1 MAALM
6 MPPLHRKEKVYRATV
21 CHLTNLTD
29 DELRARYRFGQDS
42 INFIANL
49 LREDLVR
56 TTNKATVLTVE
67 EQVKIALRF
76 YASGSFL
83 QVIGDT
89 LGYNKGTVSRVVDNV
104 TNALIARKDQ
114 FIKWPTDNHT
124 QNKIRYGFFQQA
136 NFPNVLGCID
146 GTHVR
151 IQRPSEDEGSYINRK
166 SYPSINVQAVCDHE
180 GNYFDYFTLFA
191 AFYFS
196 VLSVRTFVYVDYLPL
211 IFSVC
216 VNSTLYQF
224 APSTILF
231 YLLKCKNVKLP
242 HWSGTKDF
250 FQKKDERKKHN
261 LADNI

>member
-6 MPPLHRKEKVYRATV
+6 MPPLHRKEKVYRATA
-21 CHLTNLTD
+21 CHLTNLTN

-56 TTNKATVLTVE
+56 TTNKATGLTVE

-104 TNALIARKDQ
+104 TNARIARKDQ

-136 NFPNVLGCID
+136 NFPNVLTSRMHRRDTC
-146 GTHVR
+146 
-151 IQRPSEDEGSYINRK
+151 
-166 SYPSINVQAVCDHE
+166 
-180 GNYFDYFTLFA
+180 
-191 AFYFS
+191 
-196 VLSVRTFVYVDYLPL
+196 
-211 IFSVC
+211 
-216 VNSTLYQF
+216 
-224 APSTILF
+224 
-231 YLLKCKNVKLP
+231 
-242 HWSGTKDF
+242 
-250 FQKKDERKKHN
+250 
-261 LADNI
+261 

>member
-1 MAALM
+1 VFWNAGHNFGRGPSKDHFRTKFWWNSHWMVLFQKCV
-6 MPPLHRKEKVYRATV
+6 R
-21 CHLTNLTD
+21 
-29 DELRARYRFGQDS
+29 RFGPS
-42 INFIANL
+42 IKMAPTAEL
-49 LREDLVR
+49 SW
-56 TTNKATVLTVE
+56 
-67 EQVKIALRF
+67 IALRF
-76 YASGSFL
+76 YASGSCL

-114 FIKWPTDNHT
+114 FIKWPTDSHT

-180 GNYFDYFTLFA
+180 GNYLDYKTLFI
-191 AFYFS
+191 AFFFS

-224 APSTILF
+224 VPSTILF
-231 YLLKCKNVKLP
+231 YLL
-242 HWSGTKDF
+242 
-250 FQKKDERKKHN
+250 
-261 LADNI
+261 

>member
-6 MPPLHRKEKVYRATV
+6 MPPLHRKEKVYRATA

-42 INFIANL
+42 INVIANL

-56 TTNKATVLTVE
+56 TTNKATGLTVE
-67 EQVKIALRF
+67 VKIALRF

-89 LGYNKGTVSRVVDNV
+89 LGYNKGTVARVVDNV

-114 FIKWPTDNHT
+114 FIQWPTDNHT

-151 IQRPSEDEGSYINRK
+151 IQRPSEDEDERSYINRK
-166 SYPSINVQAVCDHE
+166 SYPNINVQAVC
-180 GNYFDYFTLFA
+180 A
-191 AFYFS
+191 AFFFS
-196 VLSVRTFVYVDYLPL
+196 VLSVRTFVYVDSLPL
-211 IFSVC
+211 IFSV
-216 VNSTLYQF
+216 YQF
-224 APSTILF
+224 DPIPIRPIDHTIL
-231 YLLKCKNVKLP
+231 
-242 HWSGTKDF
+242 SI
-250 FQKKDERKKHN
+250 EM
-261 LADNI
+261 